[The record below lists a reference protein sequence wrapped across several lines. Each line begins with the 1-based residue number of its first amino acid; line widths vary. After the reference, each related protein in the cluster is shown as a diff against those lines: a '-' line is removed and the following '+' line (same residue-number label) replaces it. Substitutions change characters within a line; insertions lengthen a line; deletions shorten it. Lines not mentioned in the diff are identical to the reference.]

1 VDRIRVRIEADAEL
15 TPEEVTA
22 VRAALERYAATSGS
36 AMPASGDPAPWAGA
50 ARPGRARRRDVSA
63 RTGGRAEWQAAR
75 DRRRRTR
82 EAQT

>member
-1 VDRIRVRIEADAEL
+1 MRVRIEADAEL

-22 VRAALERYAATSGS
+22 VRAALERFAATSGS
-36 AMPASGDPAPWAGA
+36 VAAASGDPAPWARA
-50 ARPGRARRRDVSA
+50 ARPRRAQRRDIPA
-63 RTGGRAEWQAAR
+63 RTGGREEWQAAR